1 MNKETMKKMVV
12 PFLLSFLF
20 LVNSAWAKGV
30 EGQKAPPWH
39 VSDWINLEDGKQSLE
54 VSELKG
60 KVVYLYSFQSWCPGC
75 HRFGFPTLKKLLRT
89 FSGEKDMEFVAIQTV
104 FEGFS
109 TNDRQAAWDT
119 AERYDLAI
127 PIGHDDGGGK
137 GSGLMR
143 RYRSGGTPWVI
154 IIDRNGV
161 VRFNDF
167 HVDPDGAEKFL
178 RKLLKEKV

>member
-1 MNKETMKKMVV
+1 
-12 PFLLSFLF
+12 
-20 LVNSAWAKGV
+20 
-30 EGQKAPPWH
+30 
-39 VSDWINLEDGKQSLE
+39 
-54 VSELKG
+54 
-60 KVVYLYSFQSWCPGC
+60 
-75 HRFGFPTLKKLLRT
+75 
-89 FSGEKDMEFVAIQTV
+89 MEFVAIQTV

-178 RKLLKEKV
+178 RKLLKQKV